1 MMVLRRYPGAEV
13 WTYPCQVNGRKW
25 SRSTGE
31 TDKRMAQAKVPELE
45 ALAELHRGR
54 PEQSLKFSKA
64 MVAEVN
70 RLEIDVS
77 ARCAERVHYALKRF
91 MEWLGRDI
99 QLEKIDT
106 HLLEQ
111 YQRSRLQKVA
121 VATVNRELYG
131 VINLLRQHGFLVR
144 KPGHK
149 PGKKTEQRAFTK
161 EELQRFFGACTD
173 ETHKTLFLLL
183 LTTGARPAEVIPS
196 ERSSHVALLKKEV
209 NLAESTVTIRTA
221 KMKLGQ
227 RCRERII
234 RIPEI
239 LTERLDRRMQQTPGL
254 HVFPANGSLAKLFDR
269 IIERAKIPKKD
280 ELGRKVT
287 AHSFRHTYATLQ
299 AQAVAFNPFLLKEI
313 MGHCQISTTDRYC
326 HPHSEAL
333 VIDVAS
339 LAEGGVCGR
348 CVSPNEP
355 ADPEGSAGEKSN
367 RISAS

>member
-1 MMVLRRYPGAEV
+1 MALRRYPGAKV
-13 WTYPCQVNGRKW
+13 WTYQCRVNGLKW

-31 TDKRMAQAKVPELE
+31 TDKRKALAKVPELE
-45 ALAELHRGR
+45 ALAELHRKR
-54 PEQSLKFSKA
+54 PERSLRFSKA

-77 ARCAERVHYALKRF
+77 AQCAERIHYALKRF

-106 HLLEQ
+106 PLLEQ
-111 YQRSRLQKVA
+111 FQRSRLQKAA
-121 VATVNRELYG
+121 VSTVNRELYA
-131 VINLLRQHGFLVR
+131 VITLLRQHGFRVH

-149 PGKKTEQRAFTK
+149 PGRKTEQRAFT
-161 EELQRFFGACTD
+161 EDELKRFFEACTG

-183 LTTGARPAEVIPS
+183 LTTGARPAKVIPS

-209 NLAESTVTIRTA
+209 NLTENTVTIRTA

-227 RCRERII
+227 RCRERVI
-234 RIPEI
+234 RIPEA
-239 LTERLDRRMQQTPGL
+239 LTELLERQMQQTSSI
-254 HVFPANGSLAKLFDR
+254 HVFAANGSLSNLFDR

-280 ELGRKVT
+280 ELGRKLT
-287 AHSFRHTYATLQ
+287 SHSFRHTYATLQ

-313 MGHCQISTTDRYC
+313 MGHSQLSTTDRYC
-326 HPHSEAL
+326 HPRSNAM

-339 LAEGGVCGR
+339 LAGMGVWDG
-348 CVSPNEP
+348 CVVEKEA
-355 ADPEGSAGEKSN
+355 ADPEGSAKVKSN
-367 RISAS
+367 KISAS